1 MKKVSIL
8 AMAVAFATVAS
19 ADMYSYAMGTL
30 SSTGT
35 AFSNYVVPGTVASG
49 VRGAFLSGDWQVVVA
64 NAQTSAQAQ
73 LDIENGV
80 GTGTWATGSATA
92 GTRIGG
98 TTTAANH
105 TFGTAGT
112 TWNAAAI
119 SPHTYPIDA
128 FWGTGNYNGN
138 FNVRYRQSVGA
149 TQQSSITNAVLHL
162 VTDYIPAMSA
172 QLTANSPLFTRPNT
186 LTALTTVTPGQYRYA
201 TSGFNL
207 DTSGTFL
214 VGAKYDDGTA
224 VRYDGWLNL
233 YRGAFDANNPLT
245 NLIGTDDDGVGGFAA
260 TTGGASSMLMSLTP
274 GAYTMVYTQFTSGA
288 PVNTVNI
295 TGYVAGVPEPATMAI
310 LGLGAVALIRR
321 RRSGK

>member
-1 MKKVSIL
+1 
-8 AMAVAFATVAS
+8 MAVAFASVAS
-19 ADMYSYAMGTL
+19 ADMFDYAMGTL

-35 AFSNYVVPGTVASG
+35 VFSNYVVAGTVPSG
-49 VRGAFLSGDWQVVVA
+49 VRGAFLSGDWAPVTASNQF
-64 NAQTSAQAQ
+64 SSEAQ

-98 TTTAANH
+98 QGNSTPIS
-105 TFGTAGT
+105 FGSAGT
-112 TWNAAAI
+112 TWNGAAI
-119 SPHTYPIDA
+119 APNTYPIDA

-138 FNVRYRQSVGA
+138 FNVRYRQSFGA
-149 TQQSSITNAVLHL
+149 TQQSTISNAVLHL

-172 QLTANSPLFTRPNT
+172 QLTANSPVFTRPQT
-186 LTALTTVTPGQYRYA
+186 LTTLTTTTPGTYRYA

-214 VGAKYDDGTA
+214 VGAKYDDGT
-224 VRYDGWLNL
+224 RYDGWLNL

-260 TTGGASSMLMSLTP
+260 ATGGASSMLLSLTP
-274 GAYTMVYTQFTSGA
+274 GGYTMVYTQFTAGA
-288 PVNTVNI
+288 PTNTVNI

-321 RRSGK
+321 RRSSK